1 MKSPS
6 NLPRFVH
13 CVNLEMDFPTVDEA
27 RRRLA
32 EELRLAKSRRV
43 RVMKVIH
50 GYGSSGVGGKL
61 CHALRKSLALRK
73 KEGAIAGYIPGEQL
87 SIFNAATLDALNR
100 FPELNGDS
108 DLERANEGITV
119 VLL

>member
-6 NLPRFVH
+6 RQLHFVH
-13 CVNLEMDFPTVDEA
+13 CVNLELDLPTVDEA

-32 EELRLAKSRRV
+32 EELRSAKSRRV
-43 RVMKVIH
+43 RVLKIIH

-61 CHALRKSLALRK
+61 CHAIRKSLSLRK
-73 KEGAIAGYIPGEQL
+73 KEGAISGYIPGEQF
-87 SIFNAATLDALNR
+87 SVFHAPTLDALSR
-100 FPELNGDS
+100 FQELNGDC